1 MRLHTLLLNRIGAI
15 VRNSDPNPRL
25 GNCIDIRQGVAVG
38 VVAVDNA
45 ANALRLLTVG

>member
-1 MRLHTLLLNRIGAI
+1 MRLHTLLVNRSGAI
-15 VRNSDPNPRL
+15 
-25 GNCIDIRQGVAVG
+25 G